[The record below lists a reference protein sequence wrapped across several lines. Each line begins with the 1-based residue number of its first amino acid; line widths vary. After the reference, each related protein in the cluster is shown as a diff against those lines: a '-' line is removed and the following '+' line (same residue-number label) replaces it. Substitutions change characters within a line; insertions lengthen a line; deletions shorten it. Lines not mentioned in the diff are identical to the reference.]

1 MKKICELIAI
11 AIFKVDTVLYKTFG
25 FVSSFRSQSWA
36 RQSKRL
42 QQDLD
47 REHSRRDQ
55 VNSIFGHDYTTK
67 QALEVYFKDEVDL
80 VDW

>member
-1 MKKICELIAI
+1 MKKICELIAV

-25 FVSSFRSQSWA
+25 FVSSFRRDAWKLQG
-36 RQSKRL
+36 RRL

-55 VNSIFGHDYTTK
+55 ANSIFGHDYTTK

-80 VDW
+80 KEW